1 MLTLFVLFK
10 VILFTFWFSIGVFS
24 YLKIKDTNTKIQ
36 TYIDRLS
43 FFELSF
49 ILFLIFFLLQLIAG
63 SIGEYLYNMIIIN
76 EDFIVFMSNNNQ
88 PSNSENVSSGLS
100 SAGDSMIMAT
110 SLSGAA
116 KLAQGHP
123 SVATKIACLGCGV
136 CVGCLAIVGKTL
148 TGNIS
153 KIVGKDKFLNLDDLN
168 LNEILQLSGN
178 DVADLLQI
186 IQYFH
191 ILQFILLIL
200 LCYYLLINRINEFK
214 LEEIISKI
222 LPIKVV
228 NFILKNLRYMKK
240 INKFII
246 IFLIIFIIISNLYS
260 YHLLKFFI
268 DNFDGIAELYIKT
281 K

>member
-1 MLTLFVLFK
+1 MLTLFLLFK

-24 YLKIKDTNTKIQ
+24 YLKIKDTNTNIK

-43 FFELSF
+43 FFELFF
-49 ILFLIFFLLQLIAG
+49 ILYLIFFLLQLIAG
-63 SIGEYLYNMIIIN
+63 SIGEYLCNMIIIN
-76 EDFIVFMSNNNQ
+76 EDLTVFMSNNDK
-88 PSNSENVSSGLS
+88 PSNPENVTSGLI
-100 SAGDSMIMAT
+100 SAGNSAIMAA
-110 SLSGAA
+110 SVSGAA
-116 KLAQGHP
+116 KLAQ
-123 SVATKIACLGCGV
+123 SALTMTTKLACLSCGV
-136 CVGCLAIVGKTL
+136 CVGCLTIPGQNL

-153 KIVGKDKFLNLDDLN
+153 TNVGKDKFFILSDLSLND
-168 LNEILQLSGN
+168 ILQLSGN

-191 ILQFILLIL
+191 IVQFILLIL
-200 LCYYLLINRINEFK
+200 LCYYLLINRINESK

-228 NFILKNLRYMKK
+228 NFILKNLRYIKK

-246 IFLIIFIIISNLYS
+246 IFLIILIIISNLYS

-268 DNFDGIAELYIKT
+268 DNLDGIVELYIKT